1 MKEISL
7 AICNIARF
15 FSLLF
20 LKQFLLRKIRKYDAC
35 VSVFLLPSLL
45 HHRHQSYLPFLREI
59 HIFLDACMLWD
70 ICDFISL
77 ILYILL
83 EAHFPDWASTQKNY
97 RISREYHKC
106 TTWNYVRFF
115 VLLQNLTHWHSVK
128 RSIPPLKFPSSA
140 QPSSKLQLQFIT
152 LQFISFLGLYY
163 GFISTW
169 LLVFYAYG
177 NSMRNKKEYGLWIL
191 HKLRLKFQPH
201 NDWLC
206 GLKSYFHL
214 DSIAYLLFDI

>member
-1 MKEISL
+1 MCISP
-7 AICNIARF
+7 
-15 FSLLF
+15 S
-20 LKQFLLRKIRKYDAC
+20 QSPPSQTP
-35 VSVFLLPSLL
+35 VLPSFFKGN
-45 HHRHQSYLPFLREI
+45 SYFPRCLYALRYMW
-59 HIFLDACMLWD
+59 LYL
-70 ICDFISL
+70 SL
-77 ILYILL
+77 ILYILF

-106 TTWNYVRFF
+106 TNWNYVRFF

-163 GFISTW
+163 SFVSTW
-169 LLVFYAYG
+169 LLVFYTYG

>member
-1 MKEISL
+1 MCKCISP
-7 AICNIARF
+7 
-15 FSLLF
+15 S
-20 LKQFLLRKIRKYDAC
+20 QSPPSQTP
-35 VSVFLLPSLL
+35 VLPSFFKGNSYFPRCLYALRYMWLYLSYSL
-45 HHRHQSYLPFLREI
+45 HPVWSSFSRLSI
-59 HIFLDACMLWD
+59 H
-70 ICDFISL
+70 
-77 ILYILL
+77 
-83 EAHFPDWASTQKNY
+83 TKNY

-128 RSIPPLKFPSSA
+128 RSIPPLKFSSST

-163 GFISTW
+163 SFVSTW
-169 LLVFYAYG
+169 LLVFYTYG
-177 NSMRNKKEYGLWIL
+177 NSMRNKKEWTLNIT
-191 HKLRLKFQPH
+191 QTQVEISASQ
-201 NDWLC
+201 WLAVC